1 MANNS
6 TATPGFQKID
16 RFIVLMLENRS
27 FDHVF
32 GFMKKSTPNVA
43 GLTGSEFNQ
52 KDPNLAGAPSIIV
65 NRASSFVMKFDP
77 GHEFYD
83 VQIQLY
89 GPLKDTSP
97 DMPPLANLPIDPAPM
112 TGFVS

>member
-1 MANNS
+1 MENNS
-6 TATPGFQKID
+6 VATPNFRGIN

-32 GFMKKSTPNVA
+32 GFMRKTNPNIA
-43 GLTGSEFNQ
+43 GLTGTEFNQ
-52 KDPNLAGAPSIIV
+52 KDPNLPGDAAIKVSRAG
-65 NRASSFVMKFDP
+65 SFIMKFDP

-89 GPLKDTSP
+89 GPLKDTAP
-97 DMPPLANLPIDPAPM
+97 DLPPLANL
-112 TGFVS
+112 